1 VTNKKIEELRIE
13 KSEDFYEKIDFF
25 AELLLEWNRVHN
37 LTGSITKESVF
48 AQVYDS
54 VFPMTFMQ
62 RLTARSWGKNVLD
75 IGSGAGFPAIPLAI
89 AMPDVKFT
97 LVEPSKKRVS
107 FLNYLKIK
115 LKLTNIDI
123 LDKRIEECD
132 KKIYNTITSKA
143 VMSAD
148 RLLSLVKEMMDE
160 ESVMLLYKGR
170 DTDSETENIKNIKV
184 IDAPHS
190 RYLLI
195 KKG

>member
-1 VTNKKIEELRIE
+1 MTDKKIEELSIE
-13 KSEDFYEKIDFF
+13 KSEEFYEKIDLF
-25 AELLLEWNRVHN
+25 ALLLLEWNKVHN
-37 LTGSITKESVF
+37 LTGSITKDGVM

-54 VFPMTFMQ
+54 VYPMSFIN
-62 RLTARSWGKNVLD
+62 SWGERVLD

-89 AMPDVKFT
+89 AMPGVKFT

-115 LKLTNIDI
+115 LRLSNVEII
-123 LDKRIEECD
+123 DKRIEECD
-132 KKIYNTITSKA
+132 KMIYNTITSKA
-143 VMSAD
+143 VMGAD
-148 RLLSLVKEMMDE
+148 MLLSLAGGMMDK

-170 DTDSETENIKNIKV
+170 DTDSETEGIKNVKTV
-184 IDAPHS
+184 DAPHS